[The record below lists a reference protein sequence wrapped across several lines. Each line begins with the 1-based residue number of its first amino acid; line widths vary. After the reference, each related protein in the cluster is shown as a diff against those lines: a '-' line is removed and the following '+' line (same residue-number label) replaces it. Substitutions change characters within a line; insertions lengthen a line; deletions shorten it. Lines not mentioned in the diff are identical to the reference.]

1 MLLMIQAIR
10 IITIKH
16 TINMSIKQ
24 KTIRIGKKER
34 EVEVIIITKRVKET
48 KNTRI
53 EIIVKKGIIMITSQE
68 IKIILEKNI
77 RDKIVRKILKQR
89 VTIKFS

>member
-1 MLLMIQAIR
+1 MIQATR
-10 IITIKH
+10 IIIIKH

-24 KTIRIGKKER
+24 KIIRIGKKER
-34 EVEVIIITKRVKET
+34 EVEVIIITKRAKET

-89 VTIKFS
+89 VTIKFN